1 MAVAA
6 SATPKMIVTIRPE
19 VVSSSSLFMQTSA
32 PAVAEKHII
41 PGAQEAISVVV
52 ATQVEVPDVVWQLE
66 VDFVDVTEQV
76 PVVVAPE
83 VVDPVLVVVVL
94 DEVEVVDEAVVA
106 VEEVESDVVESAVV
120 VADVLATVVL
130 DVFALVDFAE
140 VVFAVVFA
148 VVLSAVVLSSVVE
161 SALLLKSPL
170 PLSNGWQSFANQTA
184 STVAAPTPHPFEL

>member
-1 MAVAA
+1 MAFALLRTHIIPKAMAVAA

-76 PVVVAPE
+76 PGYW
-83 VVDPVLVVVVL
+83 LVRILVICKL
-94 DEVEVVDEAVVA
+94 KHT
-106 VEEVESDVVESAVV
+106 SCSRTRSRRSSACRR
-120 VADVLATVVL
+120 
-130 DVFALVDFAE
+130 
-140 VVFAVVFA
+140 
-148 VVLSAVVLSSVVE
+148 SAGRS
-161 SALLLKSPL
+161 
-170 PLSNGWQSFANQTA
+170 
-184 STVAAPTPHPFEL
+184 